1 MGWCSATAIMDT
13 ALKAAEAAVGHVLD
27 SGAGARLDVERCT
40 DEALRPFV
48 ATIAD
53 ILHNGDWDC
62 VEEAEHFRRFPQEM
76 LGYDDAR
83 YGDWLAENIRE
94 WVGENDEE
102 YRFYSD
108 LLHKHNERLKAD
120 GTG

>member
-27 SGAGARLDVERCT
+27 LGAGARRDVERAT
-40 DEALRPFV
+40 NEALRPFV
-48 ATIAD
+48 ALLASELRD
-53 ILHNGDWDC
+53 GDWDC
-62 VEEAEHFRRFPQEM
+62 IQESDYFRQFPQEM

-94 WVGENDEE
+94 CGGENE
-102 YRFYSD
+102 YQFYLD
-108 LLHKHNERLKAD
+108 LLNKHNERLKAD